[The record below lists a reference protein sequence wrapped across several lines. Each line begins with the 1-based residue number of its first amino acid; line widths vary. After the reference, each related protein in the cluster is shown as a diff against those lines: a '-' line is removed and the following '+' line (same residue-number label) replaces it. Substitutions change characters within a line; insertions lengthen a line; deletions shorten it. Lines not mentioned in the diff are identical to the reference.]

1 MPKGQEPKKRTK
13 AAKDVDV
20 AKTPMMSLDAHFI
33 YTDKLMD
40 TILDKIIEGK
50 SMSSIC
56 REEGMPA
63 PSTVMRWISNSKDL
77 QERYAH
83 ACRER
88 TEALMEEMFA
98 IADDST
104 NDWMMIEGRRV
115 ANREVIDRSRLR
127 VDVRKWNMAKMKPK
141 KYGDKI
147 ELDGEIRHITPL
159 LGGDARRTEA
169 IEGVVVDE
177 VDNLI
182 EDV

>member
-1 MPKGQEPKKRTK
+1 MPKKPTTVAK
-13 AAKDVDV
+13 AAILS
-20 AKTPMMSLDAHFI
+20 PQHGNSI
-33 YTDKLMD
+33 YTEELVDS
-40 TILDKIIEGK
+40 ILDKIIEGK

-63 PSTVMRWISNSKDL
+63 PSTVMRWIANNKDL
-77 QERYAH
+77 QERYAR
-83 ACRER
+83 ACVER

-98 IADDST
+98 IADDSS
-104 NDWMMIEGRRV
+104 NDWMMIDGHRV
-115 ANREVIDRSRLR
+115 ANREVIDRSKLR

-147 ELDGEIRHITPL
+147 DIDGEIRHITPL

-169 IEGVVVDE
+169 IEAVIVDPI
-177 VDNLI
+177 DNLI